1 MEVQEVLQ
9 RTSAEPSRISRQAES
24 IEAASVN
31 MKSEIKNLEKDLV
44 HITEDITKFVA
55 KKAHMEELKK
65 TLDEKNAANK
75 EAIETR
81 EVELGAVISELERE
95 KARNNDLI
103 TRKIEFNLKKKESE
117 SLLRRSLD
125 ELNTINKSYEGL
137 KRQLKKKRTIA
148 DESKQTIP
156 ALESDLLNGHASA
169 NIYRDEQKILKSEVK
184 RLKHEVDAE
193 IVKLLSQE
201 NLESS
206 KKIVSIIQL
215 FTLFKGILNFFF
227 TIQFSALKK
236 F

>member
-1 MEVQEVLQ
+1 MEVEEVLQ

-24 IEAASVN
+24 IEAAAVN

-44 HITEDITKFVA
+44 HIAEDITKFVA
-55 KKAHMEELKK
+55 KKAHMEELKLSLNDK
-65 TLDEKNAANK
+65 LAANK

-95 KARNNDLI
+95 KARGNDLI
-103 TRKIEFNLKKKESE
+103 TRKIEYNLKKKESE

-125 ELNTINKSYEGL
+125 ELNTISKSYEGL

-148 DESKQTIP
+148 DESKQAIP
-156 ALESDLLNGHASA
+156 ALESNILNGNANI
-169 NIYRDEQKILKSEVK
+169 NIYRDEQKALKSEYK
-184 RLKHEVDAE
+184 TLKHEVDAE

-206 KKIVSIIQL
+206 KKAVSII
-215 FTLFKGILNFFF
+215 
-227 TIQFSALKK
+227 
-236 F
+236 